1 MVVAAVVVSAF
12 EVVEVVGSGEGLVA
26 GSTELVLTIG
36 CQVVEI
42 VGSGEVMVASSVV
55 LVLAV
60 GFQVV
65 GRGLC
70 GLPVG
75 SWITIEE
82 LLL

>member
-1 MVVAAVVVSAF
+1 MVVSAF

-55 LVLAV
+55 N
-60 GFQVV
+60 
-65 GRGLC
+65 
-70 GLPVG
+70 
-75 SWITIEE
+75 E
-82 LLL
+82 